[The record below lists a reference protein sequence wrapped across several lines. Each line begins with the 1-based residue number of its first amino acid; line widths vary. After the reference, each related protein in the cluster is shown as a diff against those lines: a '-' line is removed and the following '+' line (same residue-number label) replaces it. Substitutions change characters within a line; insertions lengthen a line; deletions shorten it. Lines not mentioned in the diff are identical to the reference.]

1 LDARCRTPPMTASSD
16 CERVKGCG
24 NQPVSEIYDARKKLT
39 RKSFS
44 FCAVIKPVLLPQ
56 INIDHAL
63 AN

>member
-1 LDARCRTPPMTASSD
+1 LPHAANDGKFSACD
-16 CERVKGCG
+16 EVQGECG
-24 NQPVSEIYDARKKLT
+24 NQLVNDYDARKKLA

-44 FCAVIKPVLLPQ
+44 FCTLIKPVLLPQ